1 MGEPRASELATD
13 AEVQEV
19 LDQAK
24 REAADRARKQ
34 GLVLPDSVEG
44 VRQEDTGLHALID
57 LYDSEIVLLH
67 EKVLPAL
74 TDQTGRTFLAD
85 DWVRIRDAFERE
97 VRGRFAEIGL
107 VAEVVGWYESGLVP
121 AGTRINAVT
130 RALRA
135 QYPDADDEELE
146 FLATKAAEEISTVAA
161 MTSGHRRATLA
172 VDLPGEVAAPVAGA
186 VTSMTTTADV
196 PVADWAALFVD
207 DLEWYAIEEIPHL
220 Q

>member
-107 VAEVVGWYESGLVP
+107 VAEVVGWYVDP
-121 AGTRINAVT
+121 HDPNDNAPTPRIEIKGRT
-130 RALRA
+130 
-135 QYPDADDEELE
+135 EKIE
-146 FLATKAAEEISTVAA
+146 FDYDRTV
-161 MTSGHRRATLA
+161 H
-172 VDLPGEVAAPVAGA
+172 E
-186 VTSMTTTADV
+186 VTSDTLGV
-196 PVADWAALFVD
+196 G
-207 DLEWYAIEEIPHL
+207 EEGAIG
-220 Q
+220 